1 MLSFT
6 LRRGRGLINDVLKEK
21 KNGGKGNKMQ
31 TDIKAT
37 YEEFSVSVEHVNHA
51 EDESGHD
58 AVPLRF

>member
-6 LRRGRGLINDVLKEK
+6 LKRGQSLSSQCAERKTEEK
-21 KNGGKGNKMQ
+21 ATKMQ
-31 TDIKAT
+31 AEVKAT

-51 EDESGHD
+51 VDDGGHD